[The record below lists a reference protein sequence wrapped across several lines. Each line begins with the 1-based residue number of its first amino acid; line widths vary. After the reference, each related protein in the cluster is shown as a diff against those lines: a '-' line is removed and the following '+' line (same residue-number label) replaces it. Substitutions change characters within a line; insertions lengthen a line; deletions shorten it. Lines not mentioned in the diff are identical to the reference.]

1 MNYSYLLIRL
11 FFSPIFPILLNL
23 ILFIVLK
30 SFDSIVLCDVESID
44 QLKADLASY
53 TAESRILIREFHF
66 WSDLNRELANMPE
79 PNHNTQIYYSNKVMN
94 KYWELYDIMEKIR
107 STERQIVGLEPNYMS
122 KVPIQWF
129 EY

>member
-66 WSDLNRELANMPE
+66 
-79 PNHNTQIYYSNKVMN
+79 
-94 KYWELYDIMEKIR
+94 
-107 STERQIVGLEPNYMS
+107 
-122 KVPIQWF
+122 
-129 EY
+129 